1 MRLNS
6 DIETLA
12 ENKVLILYLLEKL
25 NKPITNDGL
34 FKIISA
40 ANNINYFYFEQYL
53 ADLIADK
60 LIAVKLTEESKLY
73 EITNAGKES
82 LSLTKEALPGIVKLK
97 ADTVFK
103 QELKE
108 FENSIAISAE
118 YMPNNEKEF
127 TVKCKIIE
135 NNNTVFE
142 IKTFAG
148 SHERAKKI
156 VENWNKNAGELYPQI
171 VNMLLGWCV
180 NGDGVIWHKFKKKC
194 KQNKKKLNYFVYV
207 NNLVSFYFV

>member
-12 ENKVLILYLLEKL
+12 ENKVLILYLLDKL

-40 ANNINYFYFEQYL
+40 SNNINYFYFEQYL
-53 ADLIADK
+53 SDLINDK
-60 LIAVKLTEESKLY
+60 LIAVKASEEATLY
-73 EITNAGKES
+73 EITNAGRES
-82 LSLTKEALPGIVKLK
+82 LALTKEALPGIVKLK

-118 YMPNNEKEF
+118 FLPNNEKDF

-135 NNNTVFE
+135 NNNTIFE
-142 IKTFAG
+142 IKTLAG
-148 SHERAKKI
+148 SYERAKKI

-171 VNMLLGWCV
+171 LNMLL
-180 NGDGVIWHKFKKKC
+180 N
-194 KQNKKKLNYFVYV
+194 
-207 NNLVSFYFV
+207 

>member
-6 DIETLA
+6 DIQTLA
-12 ENKVLILYLLEKL
+12 ENKVLILYLLNKL

-40 ANNINYFYFEQYL
+40 TNNINYFYFEQYL
-53 ADLIADK
+53 SDLIADK
-60 LIAVKLTEESKLY
+60 LIAVKIAEESTLY
-73 EITNAGKES
+73 EITKTGKES
-82 LSLTKEALPGIVKLK
+82 LELTKDALPGIVKLK
-97 ADTVFK
+97 ADTIFK

-118 YMPNNEKEF
+118 YLPNNEKDF

-135 NNNTVFE
+135 NNNTIFE

-171 VNMLLGWCV
+171 LNMLQEQKR
-180 NGDGVIWHKFKKKC
+180 HEKS
-194 KQNKKKLNYFVYV
+194 Q
-207 NNLVSFYFV
+207 

>member
-6 DIETLA
+6 DIEALA

-40 ANNINYFYFEQYL
+40 SNNINYFYFEQYL
-53 ADLIADK
+53 SDLINDK
-60 LIAVKLTEESKLY
+60 LIAVQNLEDATVY
-73 EITNAGKES
+73 NITNAGKEA
-82 LSLTKEALPGIVKLK
+82 LALTKEAIPGIVKLK

-103 QELKE
+103 QELAN
-108 FENSIAISAE
+108 FENSISISAE
-118 YMPNNEKEF
+118 FIPNNEKNF

-135 NNNTVFE
+135 NNNTIFE

-148 SHERAKKI
+148 SNDRAKKI
-156 VENWNKNAGELYPQI
+156 VDNWNKNAGEIYPQI
-171 VNMLLGWCV
+171 LNMLL
-180 NGDGVIWHKFKKKC
+180 N
-194 KQNKKKLNYFVYV
+194 
-207 NNLVSFYFV
+207 

>member
-1 MRLNS
+1 MRLNFN
-6 DIETLA
+6 IETLA
-12 ENKVLILYLLEKL
+12 ENKVLILYLLNKL

-40 ANNINYFYFEQYL
+40 TNNINYFYFEQYL
-53 ADLIADK
+53 ADLINDK
-60 LIAVKLTEESKLY
+60 LIATKVTEETTLY
-73 EITNAGKES
+73 EITNSGKKS
-82 LSLTKEALPGIVKLK
+82 LELTKDALPGIVKLK

-108 FENSIAISAE
+108 FENAISISAE
-118 YMPNNEKEF
+118 YIPNNEKEF

-135 NNNTVFE
+135 NNNTIFE

-156 VENWNKNAGELYPQI
+156 VANWNKNAGELYPKI
-171 VNMLLGWCV
+171 LNMLV
-180 NGDGVIWHKFKKKC
+180 D
-194 KQNKKKLNYFVYV
+194 
-207 NNLVSFYFV
+207 

>member
-53 ADLIADK
+53 SDLINDK
-60 LIAVKLTEESKLY
+60 LIAVKLTEEAKLY

-97 ADTVFK
+97 ADTIFK

-108 FENSIAISAE
+108 FENSIAIAAE

-156 VENWNKNAGELYPQI
+156 VDNWNKNAGELYPQI
-171 VNMLLGWCV
+171 VNMLL
-180 NGDGVIWHKFKKKC
+180 
-194 KQNKKKLNYFVYV
+194 
-207 NNLVSFYFV
+207 S